1 MTVTMTCAHCGAHPD
16 ERAPDRAMAILMWT
30 SSRQDGRES
39 RFCPN
44 CSREN
49 LRSIESG
56 IDEQYW

>member
-16 ERAPDRAMAILMWT
+16 ERPSEEAMAILTWT
-30 SSRQDGRES
+30 SSKQDGRES
-39 RFCPN
+39 RFCPS

>member
-1 MTVTMTCAHCGAHPD
+1 MTVTMTCAHCGAHPE
-16 ERAPDRAMAILMWT
+16 ERAPAMAILMWT
-30 SSRQDGRES
+30 SSKQDGRES
-39 RFCPN
+39 KFCPN

>member
-1 MTVTMTCAHCGAHPD
+1 MTVTMTCAHCGAHPE
-16 ERAPDRAMAILMWT
+16 ERAPAMAILMWT
-30 SSRQDGRES
+30 SSKQDGREIK
-39 RFCPN
+39 FCPN